1 MSKKIFITG
10 GTGYIGSR
18 LIPILLNEG
27 YEVHALARE
36 SSLNKLP
43 EGCKKI
49 AGDALNYKSYLNKIP
64 EGCIF
69 IHLIGVAH
77 PSPAKKEQFYKID
90 LVSIEEAVKAAK
102 EKNIAHFIYLSV
114 AHPAPIM
121 QDFINVRMKGE
132 QLLKE
137 STIKSSFI
145 RPWYVIGQGHYWPY
159 FITPFFWFFKILPF
173 TKQTAKRLD
182 FVKLNQLLDC
192 IIHAIK
198 NPPHIISIYNVKE
211 IKAIN

>member
-1 MSKKIFITG
+1 MNKKIFITG

-18 LIPILLNEG
+18 LIPMLLNEK

-43 EGCKKI
+43 SGCKKI
-49 AGDALNYKSYLNKIP
+49 PGDALNYKSYADKIP
-64 EGCIF
+64 QGCTF

-102 EKNIAHFIYLSV
+102 EKYIEHFIYLSV
-114 AHPAPIM
+114 AYPAPVM

-132 QLLKE
+132 QLLQE
-137 STIKSSFI
+137 SKIKSSFI
-145 RPWYVIGQGHYWPY
+145 RPWYVIGPGHYWPY
-159 FITPFFWFFKILPF
+159 FIMPFFWLLKILPF
-173 TKQTAKRLD
+173 TKQTAERLN
-182 FVKLNQLLDC
+182 FVKLNQMLNCLTY
-192 IIHAIK
+192 AVK
-198 NPPHIISIYNVKE
+198 NPSGNISIYSVKE
-211 IKAIN
+211 IRSF